1 MGHAN
6 GRLRFLAVVAV
17 SAALPTRSAPAAD
30 AAASGLKAPA
40 AFAGI
45 ADRSVRSQALFG
57 EASKV
62 LLHPRCLNCHPADD
76 TPRQGDAAWRHDPPV
91 VRGAD
96 NRGVPAMQCATCHQD
111 KNLAQ
116 ARVPG
121 APDWHLAPKEMA
133 WMGRSAAA
141 ICAQLKDPKRNG
153 GRTLEAIHTHTAE
166 DHLVAWGWDPGSG
179 RSTAPGT
186 QAEFAALVRA
196 WIDTGAVCPAP
207 EGTR

>member
-1 MGHAN
+1 MGHARSTL
-6 GRLRFLAVVAV
+6 RLLAVVAV
-17 SAALPTRSAPAAD
+17 AAFPDRTPSAAD
-30 AAASGLKAPA
+30 ASPPGLRPPA
-40 AFAGI
+40 AFASIG
-45 ADRSVRSQALFG
+45 DRQARSQALFG

-76 TPRQGDAAWRHDPPV
+76 TPRQGDAAFRHDPPV

-96 NRGVPAMQCATCHQD
+96 DHGVPAMQCATCHQD
-111 KNLAQ
+111 RNLAF

-141 ICAQLKDPKRNG
+141 ICEQLKDPARNG
-153 GRTLEAIHTHTAE
+153 GKTLDQIQQHTAE
-166 DHLVAWGWDPGSG
+166 DALVAWGWDPGHG
-179 RSTAPGT
+179 RTKAPGT
-186 QAEFAALVRA
+186 QKEFAALVRA